1 MIVVEQTIFING
13 KQVKVIA
20 YFEFESTKRNYLIYC
35 DSNNNTT
42 IYLGS
47 VIERDGTLKIESITP
62 MYQFLLK
69 QFIQELINKDLNT
82 VKGYRYHNH
91 LPELNDNFEYVA
103 SQEIVLDE
111 EKKKSLEEFIL
122 EINEHN
128 DEILEEAKE
137 EYYLQLVDQKA
148 KERRT
153 IIILLTILI
162 ITFSL
167 IAKMILDFMGNL

>member
-1 MIVVEQTIFING
+1 MEQTIFING
-13 KQVKVIA
+13 KQMNVIA
-20 YFEFESTKRNYLIYC
+20 YFEFESSKRNYLIYC
-35 DSNNNTT
+35 DPNNSTT
-42 IYLGS
+42 IYLAN
-47 VIERDGTLKIESITP
+47 VTEKDGILKIGSIVP

-69 QFIQELINKDLNT
+69 KFIKELIDKDMST
-82 VKGYRYHNH
+82 IKGYRYHNR
-91 LPELNDNFEYVA
+91 LPELNDNFEFVA

-128 DEILEEAKE
+128 EEILEEAKE

-153 IIILLTILI
+153 VIILLIILVI
-162 ITFSL
+162 ILSL
-167 IAKMILDFMGNL
+167 IAKMILDFMHQF